1 MARREPEKPRWPR
14 SVSYTHLLTITADYC
29 TIVTFD
35 CLDPEIKI
43 QFEETPYDPVKQIPK
58 GRHYNAKF
66 MIDVYKRQNM
76 H

>member
-1 MARREPEKPRWPR
+1 MLFRSDYPVLSTGRWLNSEKFEVRI
-14 SVSYTHLLTITADYC
+14 LTITADYC

-35 CLDPEIKI
+35 FLDPEIKI

-66 MIDVYKRQNM
+66 MIKTE
-76 H
+76 